1 MRPIMRLIL
10 GLVAL
15 ALILVGVAFALPSQ
29 VTVARSIVINA
40 PEGAVFPYVA
50 NLHKFND
57 WSPWA
62 ARDPQLRVTY
72 SGPEFRQGCAYRVGE
87 LKERD
92 RDRPDGDHR
101 S

>member
-40 PEGAVFPYVA
+40 PEGARPATSRYLF
-50 NLHKFND
+50 
-57 WSPWA
+57 WA
-62 ARDPQLRVTY
+62 
-72 SGPEFRQGCAYRVGE
+72 
-87 LKERD
+87 
-92 RDRPDGDHR
+92 
-101 S
+101 